1 MRRRHV
7 NPEYHRQTMENDEI
21 KLAIKLGAVLITVF
35 LIIPLMIISWFS
47 CMFYQV
53 EFTNGDNYYVR
64 AEDIS
69 LKGQEI
75 YFKSFVWRRDV
86 RGNDY
91 RIIEPIFP
99 GRRVLDLSNLK
110 EHK

>member
-1 MRRRHV
+1 MRRRHI
-7 NPEYHRQTMENDEI
+7 NPEYHRSTMDDEI
-21 KLAIKLGAVLITVF
+21 KLAIKIAIPAITVF
-35 LIIPLMIISWFS
+35 VIIPLLAVSWFS

-53 EFTNGDNYYVR
+53 EFTNGDSYYVR
-64 AEDIS
+64 AEDLS
-69 LKGQEI
+69 CKGQEV

>member
-1 MRRRHV
+1 MRRRYI
-7 NPEYHRQTMENDEI
+7 NPEYHRSTMDSETKFVI
-21 KLAIKLGAVLITVF
+21 KLIAALITALV
-35 LIIPLMIISWFS
+35 IIPLLAASWFS

-53 EFTNGDNYYVR
+53 EFTNGDSYYVR
-64 AEDIS
+64 AEDLS
-69 LKGQEI
+69 FKGQEV
-75 YFKSFVWRRDV
+75 YFKSFVWRRNV

>member
-1 MRRRHV
+1 MKRQHI
-7 NPEYHRQTMENDEI
+7 NPEHHRPTMDNETKFTI
-21 KLAIKLGAVLITVF
+21 KLLAAFITATV
-35 LIIPLMIISWFS
+35 IIPLIAVSWFS

-64 AEDIS
+64 AED
-69 LKGQEI
+69 LAFKGQEV
-75 YFKSFVWRRDV
+75 YFKSFVWRRNV

-99 GRRVLDLSNLK
+99 GRRVLNINNLK
-110 EHK
+110 EQK

>member
-1 MRRRHV
+1 MD
-7 NPEYHRQTMENDEI
+7 DET
-21 KLAIKLGAVLITVF
+21 KWAIKLLVAFTTAAV
-35 LIIPLMIISWFS
+35 IIPLLAVSWFS

-53 EFTNGDNYYVR
+53 EFTNGDSYYIR
-64 AEDIS
+64 AEDLS
-69 LKGQEI
+69 LKGQEV
-75 YFKSFVWRRDV
+75 YFKSFVWRRNV

-99 GRRVLDLSNLK
+99 GRRVLDINNLK

>member
-1 MRRRHV
+1 MRRRHI
-7 NPEYHRQTMENDEI
+7 NPEYHRQTMGDET
-21 KLAIKLGAVLITVF
+21 KWAIKLGSAAITVF
-35 LIIPLMIISWFS
+35 VIIPLLAVSWFS

-64 AEDIS
+64 AEDLS
-69 LKGQEI
+69 CKGQEI
-75 YFKSFVWRRDV
+75 YFKSFVWRRNV

-91 RIIEPIFP
+91 RIIEPILP
-99 GRRVLDLSNLK
+99 GRRVLDINNLK

>member
-1 MRRRHV
+1 MRRRHI
-7 NPEYHRQTMENDEI
+7 NPEYHRPTMYNNDKFVI
-21 KLAIKLGAVLITVF
+21 KLATALITV
-35 LIIPLMIISWFS
+35 LIIIPLIAVSWFS

-53 EFTNGDNYYVR
+53 EFTNGDSYYVR
-64 AEDIS
+64 AEDLS

-75 YFKSFVWRRDV
+75 YFKSFVWRRNV

-99 GRRVLDLSNLK
+99 GRRVLDISNLK
-110 EHK
+110 DHK

>member
-1 MRRRHV
+1 MDS
-7 NPEYHRQTMENDEI
+7 ETKFGI
-21 KLAIKLGAVLITVF
+21 KLTAALITALV
-35 LIIPLMIISWFS
+35 IIPLLAASWFS

-53 EFTNGDNYYVR
+53 EFTNGDSYYVR
-64 AEDIS
+64 AEDLS

-75 YFKSFVWRRDV
+75 YFKSFVWRRNV

-99 GRRVLDLSNLK
+99 GRRVLDISNLK
-110 EHK
+110 DHK

>member
-1 MRRRHV
+1 MDTEEKFV
-7 NPEYHRQTMENDEI
+7 I
-21 KLAIKLGAVLITVF
+21 KLAASLIAGF
-35 LIIPLMIISWFS
+35 IIIPLIAVSWFS

-53 EFTNGDNYYVR
+53 EFTNGDSYYVR
-64 AEDIS
+64 AEDLS

-75 YFKSFVWRRDV
+75 YFKSFVWRRNV

-99 GRRVLDLSNLK
+99 GRRVLDISNLK

>member
-1 MRRRHV
+1 MD
-7 NPEYHRQTMENDEI
+7 DETKFVI
-21 KLAIKLGAVLITVF
+21 KLVSSLITG
-35 LIIPLMIISWFS
+35 LIIIPLIVASWFS

-53 EFTNGDNYYVR
+53 EFTNGDSYYVR
-64 AEDIS
+64 AEDLS
-69 LKGQEI
+69 FKGQEV
-75 YFKSFVWRRDV
+75 YFKSFVWRRNV

-99 GRRVLDLSNLK
+99 GRRVLDISNLK